1 MTLDKVI
8 YGDLTILELI
18 YALLVLIIG
27 LIVTR
32 LITNYIRRNLK
43 TKVNKDKLDLI
54 IKIIYYSLVTFL
66 IVWVLSALGIKLS
79 GLLVAG
85 GFLGIVIGFASQSI
99 VGNLVS
105 GLFLTIERPM
115 KIGNA
120 VNIEG
125 SIGIV
130 EDINIISTKLRT
142 WDGLDIRIPNEKVFT
157 SSITNYVSNI
167 ARRFEYVL
175 GIRYKDDAQ
184 KAIAIINEYLS
195 KEPYVLVNPVPIV
208 FVEKLD
214 ESSVNIAVKIWAPVT
229 EWYGLY
235 MKLLNQLKLELEKE
249 DIQIAFPQRVVHTKE

>member
-195 KEPYVLVNPVPIV
+195 KEPYVLVNPAPIV